1 MDDRI
6 ENPMILH
13 DVENKHEDK
22 YDSLIAANLAYEE
35 YVNKERKMND
45 IKKELL
51 QLGFNVDSRG
61 IIYWI
66 DAINYVKEHPNWWDM
81 MDIYD
86 FLAQKY
92 DISIAMAERNLRTA
106 IMPAKKNIQEKYG
119 YSRRIKNV
127 TFLNLIKLELL

>member
-1 MDDRI
+1 
-6 ENPMILH
+6 
-13 DVENKHEDK
+13 
-22 YDSLIAANLAYEE
+22 
-35 YVNKERKMND
+35 MND

-92 DISIAMAERNLRTA
+92 DISIAIAERNLRTA
-106 IMPAKKNIQEKYG
+106 IQPAKKNIQEKYG
-119 YSRRIKNV
+119 YYRKIKNV